1 MPLEAA
7 AREEIDRALVA
18 SGWLVQD
25 LAAMN
30 LYAGPGVAVREVP
43 LAPGHGVA
51 DYLLYADCQAVGVV
65 EAKRVGETLTGVE
78 IQSEKYGAGLP
89 AGIPAPV
96 RPLPFLYQSTGVE
109 TRFTNR
115 LDPVPRSRE
124 VFAFHRPETLA
135 AWATAEPLWLP
146 LAGGAPDPRSE
157 RPATLRARLTAM
169 PGVEPGGLWP
179 AQLDTV
185 RHLEASLAAG
195 RPRALV
201 QMATGS
207 GKTIAAVA
215 SIYRLLKFGGAK
227 RVLFLVDRANLGRQ
241 ALKEF
246 QSYRT
251 PDDGR
256 LFTELYNVQRLT
268 ANRVDPVAN
277 VVIGTVQRLYSMLRG
292 EPTMAEEADELD
304 ADTALDAVALTGDAG
319 TGGGLAALRRDPI
332 PVAYNPDLPVEL
344 FDVVFVDECH
354 RSIYTLWRQVVEY
367 WDAFLVGLTATPSKL
382 TYGFFDANVV
392 QEYGHEHAVADGV
405 NVDFDVYRIR
415 TEITERGSAVEAGQI
430 VDRRDRET
438 RRRRWEQLDEPL
450 VYDAAALDRDVV
462 APDQIRTVVRAFR
475 DRFLPE
481 VFPERTHVPKTLVFA
496 KDDSHA
502 DDLVKILRDELSL
515 GNDAVQK
522 ITYKTGT
529 ARIVERVPG
538 PDGAEVE
545 RVTYKSSGVRPEDLL
560 QSFRNSYHPRI
571 AVTVDMIATGTDVK
585 PLEVLWFMRTVRSRT
600 LFEQMKG
607 RGVRVVSPDDLR
619 AVTPDAAAK
628 TRYVIVDCV
637 GVCEEPMADTRPMDV
652 QPTVSLERLLQ
663 AVAMGNV
670 DPEVASTLASRLV
683 RLDARLGRDERA
695 SVAATTG
702 GPTLRDLAHGIVDA
716 LDPDRQRAAA
726 REAAAAAP
734 GARVAEPGWEPGE
747 AAVAR
752 ARAALLRAALAPL
765 AGDPQLRERLLDL
778 KRAKEQTIDTAS
790 ADTLLGAGLS
800 PEARD
805 RALGLTT
812 SFEAFLT
819 EHRDELSALRLLY
832 GSRGPGQARLTR
844 AAVEELRRA
853 LLDRQPPLALD
864 AVWRAYETLDRSRV
878 RGGPA
883 RLLTDVVALVRFATH
898 RDDALAPLPS
908 VARARLDT
916 WLARMEAG
924 GRRFTDEQRVWLAM
938 MVDHVAADV
947 EIEAEDFDDPPFT
960 QRGGLAGAH
969 RVFGTELPRVLEE
982 IGEVIAA

>member
-25 LAAMN
+25 LSAIN
-30 LYAGPGVAVREVP
+30 LYAGLGVAVREVP
-43 LAPGHGVA
+43 LATGHGVA
-51 DYLLYADCQAVGVV
+51 DYLLYADGQAVGVV

-78 IQSEKYGAGLP
+78 LQSEKYGAGVS

-115 LDPVPRSRE
+115 LDPVPKSRDI
-124 VFAFHRPETLA
+124 FAFHRPEALKE
-135 AWATAEPLWLP
+135 WATADPLWLP
-146 LAGGAPDPRSE
+146 LVDGAPDPLSM
-157 RPATLRARLTAM
+157 RPSTFRTRLTTM
-169 PGVEPGGLWP
+169 PSVEPGVLWP
-179 AQLDTV
+179 AQLDMV
-185 RHLEASLAAG
+185 RNLEVSLAKA
-195 RPRALV
+195 RPRALI
-201 QMATGS
+201 QMATGA
-207 GKTIAAVA
+207 GKTLGAVA
-215 SIYRLLKFGGAK
+215 SAYRLIKFGGAK
-227 RVLFLVDRANLGRQ
+227 RILFMVDRANLGRQ

-246 QSYRT
+246 QAYRT

-256 LFTELYNVQRLT
+256 LFTELYNVQHLT
-268 ANRVDPVAN
+268 SNRVDPVAK
-277 VVIGTVQRLYSMLRG
+277 VVICTVQRLYSMLRG
-292 EPTMAEEADELD
+292 ESVMDDALDELD
-304 ADTALDAVALTGDAG
+304 ADNALDAVALTGA
-319 TGGGLAALRRDPI
+319 TPATGGLAALRRE
-332 PVAYNPDLPVEL
+332 PVPVVYNADLPVEL
-344 FDVVFVDECH
+344 FDIVFVDECH

-382 TYGFFDANVV
+382 TYGCFDANIV

-415 TEITERGSAVEAGQI
+415 TAITEGGSTVEVGQI

-438 RRRRWEQLDEPL
+438 RRKRWEKLDEPL
-450 VYDAAALDRDVV
+450 TYDASALDRDVV

-481 VFPERTHVPKTLVFA
+481 VFPERTHIPKTLIFA

-502 DDLVKILRDELSL
+502 DDLVKILRDELAL

-529 ARIVERVPG
+529 ARIVERVTG
-538 PDGAEVE
+538 PDGTEVE
-545 RVTYKSSGVRPEDLL
+545 RVTYKSSGVKPEDLL

-619 AVTPDAAAK
+619 AVTPDAEAK
-628 TRYVIVDCV
+628 TRYVILDCV
-637 GVCEEPMADTRPMDV
+637 GVCEEPLADTRPMDK
-652 QPTVSLERLLQ
+652 QPTVSLDRLLQ

-670 DPEVASTLASRLV
+670 DPEVASTLASRLA

-702 GPTLRDLAHGIVDA
+702 GPTLRDLAHLIVDA
-716 LDPDRQRAAA
+716 LDPDKQLTVAQKSSTSDGAQPD
-726 REAAAAAP
+726 AAP
-734 GARVAEPGWEPGE
+734 SE
-747 AAVAR
+747 AAVAK
-752 ARAALLRAALAPL
+752 AGVALLRAALAPI
-765 AGDPQLRERLLDL
+765 AGNPQLRERILDL
-778 KRAKEQTIDTAS
+778 KRSKEQTIDTAS

-800 PEARD
+800 PEARE

-819 EHRDELSALRLLY
+819 EHRDELAALRMLY
-832 GSRGPGQARLTR
+832 GSRGAGQPRLTR
-844 AAVEELRRA
+844 SAVEELRRA

-908 VARARLDT
+908 LAHARLDA
-916 WLARMEAG
+916 WLAGMESG
-924 GRRFTDEQRVWLAM
+924 GRRFTEEQRVWLAM
-938 MVDHVAADV
+938 MAEHVAADV

-969 RVFGTELPRVLEE
+969 RVFGAELPRVLEE
-982 IGEVIAA
+982 IGRVIAA

>member
-7 AREEIDRALVA
+7 AREEIDRALLA
-18 SGWLVQD
+18 SGWLLQD
-25 LAAMN
+25 FRAMN
-30 LYAGPGVAVREVP
+30 LYAGPGVAVREVQ
-43 LAPGHGVA
+43 LAQGHGVA
-51 DYLLYADCQAVGVV
+51 DYLLYADGQAVGVI

-78 IQSEKYGAGLP
+78 LQSEKYGAGLP

-115 LDPVPRSRE
+115 LDPVPKSRDI
-124 VFAFHRPETLA
+124 FAFHTPTTLA
-135 AWATAEPLWLP
+135 AWASAEPLWLP
-146 LAGGAPDPRSE
+146 IINGVPHPHSE
-157 RPATLRARLTAM
+157 RPATFRTRLTAM
-169 PGVEPGGLWP
+169 PGVEPGSLWP

-185 RHLEASLAAG
+185 RNLESSLAAG

-215 SIYRLLKFGGAK
+215 SIYRLLKFAGAR

-292 EPTMAEEADELD
+292 EPAMSEEVDELD
-304 ADTALDAVALTGDAG
+304 ADSALDAITMDG
-319 TGGGLAALRRDPI
+319 TGSTGGLNALRREAIPI
-332 PVAYNPDLPVEL
+332 AYNPDLPVEL
-344 FDVVFVDECH
+344 FDVVFIDESH
-354 RSIYTLWRQVVEY
+354 RSIYTLWRQVVQY
-367 WDAFLVGLTATPSKL
+367 WDAFLVGLTATPSTL

-415 TEITERGSAVEAGQI
+415 TAITEGGSTVEAGQM

-438 RRRRWEQLDEPL
+438 RRRRWEQLDQPL

-502 DDLVKILRDELSL
+502 DDLVKILRDELGL

-529 ARIVERVPG
+529 ARIVERVTG
-538 PDGAEVE
+538 PDGQEVE
-545 RVTYKSSGVRPEDLL
+545 RISYKSSGVRPEDLL

-607 RGVRVVSPDDLR
+607 RGVRVVAPDDLR
-619 AVTPDAAAK
+619 AVTPDAEAK
-628 TRYVIVDCV
+628 TRYVMLDCV
-637 GVCEEPMADTRPMDV
+637 GVCEEPLADTRPMDR
-652 QPTVSLERLLQ
+652 QPTVSLDRLLQ

-695 SVAATTG
+695 SVVATTG
-702 GPTLRDLAHGIVDA
+702 GPTLRDLAHRIVDA

-726 REAAAAAP
+726 LAAAAP
-734 GARVAEPGWEPGE
+734 TSHAADPNGEPGD

-752 ARAALLRAALAPL
+752 AGAILLRAALAPI

-790 ADTLLGAGLS
+790 VDTLLGAGLS
-800 PEARD
+800 AEARD

-812 SFEAFLT
+812 RFEAFLA
-819 EHRDELSALRLLY
+819 ENRDELTALRLLY
-832 GSRGPGQARLTR
+832 GSREPGQARLTR
-844 AAVEELRRA
+844 ASVEELRQA
-853 LLDRQPPLALD
+853 LLDRKPPLALD
-864 AVWRAYETLDRSRV
+864 AVWQAYETLDRARV
-878 RGGPA
+878 HGAPA
-883 RLLTDVVALVRFATH
+883 RQLTDVVALVRFATH
-898 RDDALAPLPS
+898 RDDALSPIPA
-908 VARARLDT
+908 VARARLDG
-916 WLARMEAG
+916 WLARAEAE
-924 GRRFTDEQRVWLAM
+924 GRAFTPDQRTWLLM
-938 MVDHVAADV
+938 MAEHVAANV

-969 RVFGTELPRVLEE
+969 RVFGAELPRVLEE